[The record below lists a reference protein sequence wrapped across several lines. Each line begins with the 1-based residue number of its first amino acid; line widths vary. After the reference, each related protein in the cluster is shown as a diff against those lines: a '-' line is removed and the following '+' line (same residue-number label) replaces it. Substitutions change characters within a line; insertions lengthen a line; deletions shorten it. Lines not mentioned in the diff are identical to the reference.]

1 MDNDTLKKY
10 FNLGDHVEITC
21 TQSSII
27 GNIVDFSDNVIV
39 IEDSIGNP
47 TIISLDSI
55 KSLKKNNKSNS
66 PSRTKDVVELQE
78 DETKDIQSRIRDN
91 IDKIYEQCVLNR
103 DSIIPT
109 NATVVAITQTGVD
122 VVMDD
127 KTSVTCTKS
136 SMVGYSR
143 ENAAIGKRVL
153 CYPSKKNLSIIRYL

>member
-66 PSRTKDVVELQE
+66 PSRTKDVVDLQE

-91 IDKIYEQCVLNR
+91 IDKIYEQCVLNW
-103 DSIIPT
+103 
-109 NATVVAITQTGVD
+109 
-122 VVMDD
+122 
-127 KTSVTCTKS
+127 
-136 SMVGYSR
+136 SR
-143 ENAAIGKRVL
+143 CCNG
-153 CYPSKKNLSIIRYL
+153 